1 MHRMQSATVVS
12 LTSRRDRSRRMA
24 RAMAA
29 RQTLEKGARPS
40 RRRTGGRAWLN
51 GVPLGD
57 RREALAHLDESYD

>member
-1 MHRMQSATVVS
+1 
-12 LTSRRDRSRRMA
+12 MA